1 MIPLLHQLEDEY
13 KLLCV
18 KSWISG
24 TAWVAFG
31 DLNLRTL
38 YQSELMTLTDQGYTK
53 HYFIEGQRIAS
64 KLGTGFV
71 GVEGADI
78 SEGQTPIY
86 AESLSNRTFNRF
98 FTKLLEPIVPTVSLH
113 AEVLGDLSIREIL
126 SRY

>member
-1 MIPLLHQLEDEY
+1 M
-13 KLLCV
+13 
-18 KSWISG
+18 
-24 TAWVAFG
+24 
-31 DLNLRTL
+31 

-86 AESLSNRTFNRF
+86 R
-98 FTKLLEPIVPTVSLH
+98 
-113 AEVLGDLSIREIL
+113 DLI
-126 SRY
+126 